1 MIEQQIPAGNIL
13 GMVFSLAVSWGVP
26 TALAVYFYKKK
37 HADVLPFFVGCAS
50 FFVFAMLLEQLTHM
64 LVLRSMGSVSQM
76 IQDNLVLY
84 ALYGGLAAGVFEE
97 TGRFLSMKYVMKKS
111 LSYKNALMYGAG
123 HGGMEAVLILGMT
136 SFNNLV
142 SAVMINSGHLVS
154 SLAEG
159 SDVEAIISHLSP
171 LWTLPAWQFFMGGF
185 ERIMA
190 ITLHIALSVL
200 VYQAVRKK
208 CCLWLYP
215 TAILLHAGINFIVI
229 MAANYG
235 SLILAEG
242 VTLIGTLVVCGF
254 AKRISQD

>member
-159 SDVEAIISHLSP
+159 SDA
-171 LWTLPAWQFFMGGF
+171 
-185 ERIMA
+185 
-190 ITLHIALSVL
+190 
-200 VYQAVRKK
+200 
-208 CCLWLYP
+208 
-215 TAILLHAGINFIVI
+215 
-229 MAANYG
+229 
-235 SLILAEG
+235 
-242 VTLIGTLVVCGF
+242 LVVCGF